1 MNVGRVPTQTAP
13 PVRVAAPRV
22 RANAMSV
29 DVEDYF
35 QVQAFA
41 GVVRPADWDGFAS
54 RVEANTDRILAQ
66 FDAAGARGTFFTLGW
81 VAERHPALIRRI
93 VAAGHELASHGH
105 GHQPVHAIGE
115 AAFRADI
122 ARAKA
127 TLEDAGGVPVA
138 GYRAPT
144 FSMGSRT
151 PWAYP
156 ALAETGHRYSSS
168 IFPIRHDLYGEPDA
182 PRFPFRPPG
191 SPIVELPMTTVRL
204 AGRNLPS
211 AGGGWF
217 RLLPYPLFRSFLR
230 RVNGSDQRAG
240 IFYFHPWE
248 VDPGQ
253 PRMPGI
259 GRLAR
264 FRHYLNLG
272 AMTGRLD
279 RLLGDFAWDRIDHVF
294 AAELGPR

>member
-1 MNVGRVPTQTAP
+1 MSVGRVPARPAP
-13 PVRVAAPRV
+13 PV

-41 GVVRPADWDGFAS
+41 GVVKPSDWDGFAS
-54 RVEANTDRILAQ
+54 RVEANTDRILDQ
-66 FDAAGARGTFFTLGW
+66 FARAGAKATFFTLGW

-105 GHQPVHAIGE
+105 GHQPVHAIGA

-122 ARAKA
+122 ARARA
-127 TLEDAGGVPVA
+127 VLEDAGGVAVA

-151 PWAYP
+151 PWAYA
-156 ALAETGHRYSSS
+156 ALEETGHRYSSS

-182 PRFPFRPPG
+182 PRFAFRPPG
-191 SPIVELPMTTVRL
+191 TTIVELPMTTVRL

-217 RLLPYPLFRSFLR
+217 RLLPYPLFRRFLR
-230 RVNGSDQRAG
+230 RVNAADRSPG

-253 PRMPGI
+253 PRIAGI
-259 GRLAR
+259 GRRAR
-264 FRHYLNLG
+264 FRHYLNLD
-272 AMTGRLD
+272 AMSGRLD
-279 RLLGDFAWDRIDHVF
+279 RLLADFAWDRMDRVF
-294 AAELGPR
+294 AAELGAS